1 MAKQVFMVLSEAV
14 EGQED
19 EYNEWYE
26 NTHLDEVIQTS
37 AVVSAQRFK
46 LVEQRGAE
54 APNRYLAI
62 YEVDVDDPSEVFA
75 SIDAKGAERNNSD
88 AIDRST
94 IGAWVWTPIG
104 EKHTE

>member
-46 LVEQRGAE
+46 LVDQRGAE

-75 SIDAKGAERNNSD
+75 SSENIDD
-88 AIDRST
+88 
-94 IGAWVWTPIG
+94 
-104 EKHTE
+104 